1 MRQPHLEPRLVL
13 LVAAGGAVGSGARY
27 LLAQAVPVRD
37 GWPYATLGANVLGAF
52 LLGLLLETLVHRGP
66 ETRRARDVRLAAG
79 TGALG
84 GLTTF
89 SGLALEVERL
99 LAAGSV
105 GTAAAYAITSV
116 VLGVVVCLAGVRIA
130 SRRATRRSGRV
141 S

>member
-27 LLAQAVPVRD
+27 LLAQVLPVRD
-37 GWPYATLGANVLGAF
+37 GWPFATLTVNVLGAF
-52 LLGLLLETLVHRGP
+52 LLGLLLENLGRRGP
-66 ETRRARDVRLAAG
+66 ETPRARDVRLALG

-99 LAAGSV
+99 IADGSV
-105 GTAAAYAITSV
+105 GTAAAYATTSV
-116 VLGVVVCLAGVRIA
+116 VLGVVACLAGVRLA
-130 SRRATRRSGRV
+130 SRPATRRPGRV